1 MAMAAVPAGAA
12 ARLAIA
18 YARAVEAR
26 DAKGLA
32 TLYHDD
38 CELVLINR
46 NAPPSRPVIL
56 RGKPAVAAMW
66 EEDCARDMAH
76 RVEAV
81 VADAQRLS
89 WHLSYLYPDG
99 TRVVAM
105 GCAEIVDGLIRR
117 ETTVECW
124 DE

>member
-1 MAMAAVPAGAA
+1 
-12 ARLAIA
+12 
-18 YARAVEAR
+18 
-26 DAKGLA
+26 
-32 TLYHDD
+32 
-38 CELVLINR
+38 
-46 NAPPSRPVIL
+46 VIL

>member
-1 MAMAAVPAGAA
+1 MASVAAGVA

-18 YARAVEAR
+18 YTRAIEAR
-26 DAKGLA
+26 DATLLA
-32 TLYHDD
+32 SLYHDD

-46 NAPPSRPVIL
+46 NAPPSRPAVL

-76 RVEAV
+76 RVESV
-81 VADAQRLS
+81 VADTQGIA
-89 WHLSYLYPDG
+89 WHVSCLYPDG

-105 GCAEIVDGLIRR
+105 SCAQILDGLIRR